1 MPQLDFDGAAS
12 RISTDNIRGQSGS
25 TITIVSGHNLVGSGS
40 GLTSLPAANLTGT
53 LPAISGANLTNL
65 PAHSGN
71 VAFPASQSAS
81 SNANTLDDYEE
92 GNWTPA
98 LNAPGNATYTEQTGA
113 YTKIGNVVNIWG
125 TLTINAIGTAS
136 SSSLAG
142 LPFTATANGGLFLT
156 YSGSL
161 AKNQYSYVTGQIVT
175 GTTRVDMMEYDVTTG
190 VSAMTAAQLSSGAD
204 LYFYGNYKA

>member
-1 MPQLDFDGAAS
+1 MSILKVDTIDTTNSSGNITVS
-12 RISTDNIRGQSGS
+12 RP
-25 TITIVSGHNLVGSGS
+25 LSGS
-40 GLTSLPAANLTGT
+40 GASLTSLPAANLTGT
-53 LPAISGANLTNL
+53 LPAIDGSNLTNL

>member
-1 MPQLDFDGAAS
+1 MA
-12 RISTDNIRGQSGS
+12 S
-25 TITIVSGHNLVGSGS
+25 TIKVDTIDTPSGS
-40 GLTSLPAANLTGT
+40 GNITFNRPIAGDGSNLTSLPAHT
-53 LPAISGANLTNL
+53 
-65 PAHSGN
+65 GN
-71 VAFPASQSAS
+71 VAFPATQVASAD
-81 SNANTLDDYEE
+81 ANTLDDYEE
-92 GNWTPA
+92 GVWTPV

-161 AKNQYSYVTGQIVT
+161 AKSQYSYVTGQIVT
-175 GTTRVDMMEYDVTTG
+175 GTTRIDMMEYDATTG
-190 VSAMTAAQLSSGAD
+190 TSAMSAAEISSGGD